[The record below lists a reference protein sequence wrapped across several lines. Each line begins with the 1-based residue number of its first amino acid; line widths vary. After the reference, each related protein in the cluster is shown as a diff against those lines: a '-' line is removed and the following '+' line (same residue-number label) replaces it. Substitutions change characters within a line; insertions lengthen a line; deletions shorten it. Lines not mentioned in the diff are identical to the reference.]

1 MITFFW
7 PWLLLLLPLPLLFR
21 KLFGS
26 SLLEKGLDNESDNVS
41 ENELHKNAEQLA
53 ISEAL
58 KLPDYNELVTIT
70 AKKQTVGL
78 WHNHLIIPWLI
89 WILLVISVSQP
100 LWMDDK
106 QPIPVT
112 GRDLML
118 LIDVSGSMRQ
128 MDFISQ
134 SKNNDLNRQAADLSS
149 QNIEQLKKTGISRLE
164 VVKQVAAKFVRQR
177 IGDRTGLILFGDK
190 PYLRAALSYDRNAV
204 EQLIMESEI
213 ALAGEATAIGDA
225 IGLAIKRMRDLPA
238 KSRVIVLLTDGAN
251 NEGLVNPRKA
261 AQLAYQ
267 QGIRIYTIGIG
278 KQTIPG
284 PNPYGIWSA
293 DNAQRYEKTVLK
305 DMAQITG
312 GHFFHAL
319 DSEGIQAA
327 YDRLNEL
334 EPTLAQNVHKH
345 LAYALYPWSL
355 AGAVLLSI
363 FGLLSSRLLQAE
375 LFANG

>member
-1 MITFFW
+1 M
-7 PWLLLLLPLPLLFR
+7 LKDVLKNVLKN
-21 KLFGS
+21 KLQ
-26 SLLEKGLDNESDNVS
+26 E
-41 ENELHKNAEQLA
+41 NAEKFT
-53 ISEAL
+53 ITEAL
-58 KLPDYNELVTIT
+58 KLPDYNELVAI
-70 AKKQTVGL
+70 AEKKQTVSL
-78 WHNHLIIPWLI
+78 WHNHQIIPWMI

-128 MDFISQ
+128 MDFIRL
-134 SKNNDLNRQAADLSS
+134 SKNADLNREHANLSS
-149 QNIEQLKKTGISRLE
+149 QNIEQLKSPGISRLD
-164 VVKQVAAKFVRQR
+164 VVKEVAARFVRQR
-177 IGDRTGLILFGDK
+177 TGDRTGLILFGDK

-213 ALAGEATAIGDA
+213 ALAGETTAIGDA
-225 IGLAIKRMRDLPA
+225 IGLAIKRMRDLPS

-261 AQLAYQ
+261 AQLAYE

-293 DNAQRYEKTVLK
+293 ENARRYEKTVLK

-319 DSEGIQAA
+319 DSDGIQAA
-327 YDRLNEL
+327 YERLNEL
-334 EPTLAQNVHKH
+334 EPTLTQNVHKH

-355 AGAVLLSI
+355 ACAVLLSI
-363 FGLLSSRLLQAE
+363 WGGLSNRLLLSES
-375 LFANG
+375 FVHG

>member
-7 PWLLLLLPLPLLFR
+7 PWLLLLLPLPLLVR
-21 KLFGS
+21 KLFAS
-26 SLLEKGLDNESDNVS
+26 H
-41 ENELHKNAEQLA
+41 LHNKSPGNAEKFTMT
-53 ISEAL
+53 EAL
-58 KLPDYNELVTIT
+58 KLPDYNELSAMT
-70 AKKQTVGL
+70 AKKQTIAL
-78 WHNHLIIPWLI
+78 WHKRLIIPWLI
-89 WILLVISVSQP
+89 WILLVISAAQP

-128 MDFISQ
+128 MDFLRL
-134 SKNNDLNRQAADLSS
+134 SKNDDLNHEPSGLST
-149 QNIEQLKKTGISRLE
+149 QNMEQLKNTGVSRLD
-164 VVKQVAAKFVRQR
+164 VVKEVAARFVRQR
-177 IGDRTGLILFGDK
+177 TGDRTGLILFGDK

-213 ALAGEATAIGDA
+213 ALAGESTAIGDA

-261 AQLAYQ
+261 AQLASD

-278 KQTIPG
+278 KQNIPG

-293 DNAQRYEKTVLK
+293 ENAQRYEKTVLK

-312 GHFFHAL
+312 GYFFHAL
-319 DSEGIQAA
+319 DSAGIQDA

-334 EPTLAQNVHKH
+334 EPTLTQNVHKH

-355 AGAVLLSI
+355 ACALLLSI
-363 FGLLSSRLLQAE
+363 LGMSSSRLLLLE
-375 LFANG
+375 SYTDV

>member
-7 PWLLLLLPLPLLFR
+7 PWLLLLLPLPLLIK
-21 KLFGS
+21 KLFT
-26 SLLEKGLDNESDNVS
+26 SLLENVL
-41 ENELHKNAEQLA
+41 ENKSQKNTEKFT
-53 ISEAL
+53 ITEAL
-58 KLPDYNELVTIT
+58 KLPDYNNLVAIT
-70 AKKQTVGL
+70 SKKQTVSL
-78 WHNHLIIPWLI
+78 WHNRQIIPWII
-89 WILLVISVSQP
+89 WVLLVISVSQP

-128 MDFISQ
+128 MDFIRL
-134 SKNNDLNRQAADLSS
+134 NNKDDLNRKPAKLSS
-149 QNIEQLKKTGISRLE
+149 QNIEQLKNPGISRLD
-164 VVKQVAAKFVRQR
+164 VVKEVAARFVRQR
-177 IGDRTGLILFGDK
+177 TGDRTGLILFGDK

-213 ALAGEATAIGDA
+213 ALAGESTAIGDA
-225 IGLAIKRMRDLPA
+225 IGLAIKRMRDLPS

-251 NEGLVNPRKA
+251 NEGLINPRKA
-261 AQLAYQ
+261 AQLASE

-334 EPTLAQNVHKH
+334 EPALTWNVHKH

-355 AGAVLLSI
+355 ACAVLLSI
-363 FGLLSSRLLQAE
+363 FGLFSNRLLQLE
-375 LFANG
+375 SFSHG

>member
-7 PWLLLLLPLPLLFR
+7 PWLLLLLPLPLLSK
-21 KLFGS
+21 KLFGF
-26 SLLEKGLDNESDNVS
+26 LLENVLENVS
-41 ENELHKNAEQLA
+41 ENRLQENAEKYT
-53 ISEAL
+53 ITEAL
-58 KLPDYNELVTIT
+58 KLPDYNELLAISE
-70 AKKQTVGL
+70 KKQTVSI
-78 WHNHLIIPWLI
+78 WHNRLIIPWMI
-89 WILLVISVSQP
+89 WSLLVISVSQP
-100 LWMDDK
+100 LWIDDK

-118 LIDVSGSMRQ
+118 LIDVSGSMRK
-128 MDFISQ
+128 MDFVR
-134 SKNNDLNRQAADLSS
+134 LNKKADPNREPAKLSS
-149 QNIEQLKKTGISRLE
+149 QNVEPLKNPGISRLD
-164 VVKQVAAKFVRQR
+164 VVKEAAARFVRQR
-177 IGDRTGLILFGDK
+177 SGDRTGLILFGKK

-213 ALAGEATAIGDA
+213 ALAGETTAIGDA
-225 IGLAIKRMRDLPA
+225 IGLAIKRLRDLPA

-261 AQLAYQ
+261 AQLAYE

-293 DNAQRYEKTVLK
+293 ENAQRYEKTVLK
-305 DMAQITG
+305 ELAQITG

-319 DSEGIQAA
+319 DSEGLQAA
-327 YDRLNEL
+327 YDRLNKL
-334 EPTLAQNVHKH
+334 EPTLTQNVHKY

-355 AGAVLLSI
+355 ACAVLLSI
-363 FGLLSSRLLQAE
+363 FGLFSNRLQQSE
-375 LFANG
+375 LYAHG